1 MNLQAVGN
9 LAQGLMA
16 LGLALIGALS
26 MDQAWPLMALALLL
40 QGLGLGV
47 FQVVYA
53 DKVVATLSDSARGL
67 SGSLTLVTRTVGIVA
82 AALIWLWL
90 MELLQNQALSQ
101 GASRPEAIWAGTIGL
116 LPWAAGI
123 AIVLAALSFWRR
135 A

>member
-1 MNLQAVGN
+1 
-9 LAQGLMA
+9 MA
-16 LGLALIGALS
+16 
-26 MDQAWPLMALALLL
+26 QAWPLMALALLL

-67 SGSLTLVTRTVGIVA
+67 SGSLTLVTRTIGIVA

-90 MELLQNQALSQ
+90 MELLQNQAISQ
-101 GASRPEAIWAGTIGL
+101 GASKTEAIWAGTIGL
-116 LPWAAGI
+116 LPWAAGM
-123 AIVLAALSFWRR
+123 AIVLAALSFWRK

>member
-1 MNLQAVGN
+1 
-9 LAQGLMA
+9 
-16 LGLALIGALS
+16 
-26 MDQAWPLMALALLL
+26 MALALLL

-67 SGSLTLVTRTVGIVA
+67 SGSLTLVTRTIGIVA

-90 MELLQNQALSQ
+90 MELLQNQAISR
-101 GASRPEAIWAGTIGL
+101 GASKNEAIWAGTIGL
-116 LPWAAGI
+116 LPWAAGM
-123 AIVLAALSFWRR
+123 AIVLAALSFWRK